1 MKTKDK
7 IIDYFNSL
15 PEVKRLKEL
24 EPYIKNNSEIIN
36 RFTELKNIQ
45 KKMVASKEFNQFNQ
59 YNAYKK
65 EYEFKKE
72 ELYNL
77 PFVEEYLELVD
88 NVNQLLNNLS
98 EEINYL
104 IDKEIN
110 N

>member
-24 EPYIKNNSEIIN
+24 EPYIKNNPEIIN

-59 YNAYKK
+59 
-65 EYEFKKE
+65 
-72 ELYNL
+72 
-77 PFVEEYLELVD
+77 
-88 NVNQLLNNLS
+88 
-98 EEINYL
+98 
-104 IDKEIN
+104 
-110 N
+110 

>member
-24 EPYIKNNSEIIN
+24 EPYIKNNPEIIN
-36 RFTELKNIQ
+36 KFTELKNIQ
-45 KKMVASKEFNQFNQ
+45 KKMVASKEFNQ